1 MDLGYRGCGRNRAAT
16 MPGFYKAAAIVMSG
30 GAFVGASV
38 LMMLPSPPED
48 TLPSSPVFAT
58 AMIADLFPEPCKQQ
72 LWLNTLNTDRVCQT
86 WSLPDRDVER
96 ILSAPEPATK
106 ATKASRQ
113 PTGQAATER
122 PSTKSEVAAKDR
134 GRSSR
139 TADNRARVTR
149 ENGSHRIPPPGA
161 SSPTAEGVRRAGF
174 PG

>member
-1 MDLGYRGCGRNRAAT
+1 

-48 TLPSSPVFAT
+48 RLPSSPVFAT

-96 ILSAPEPATK
+96 ILSAPEPTTK
-106 ATKASRQ
+106 GSRQ
-113 PTGQAATER
+113 PTGKPATDG
-122 PSTKSEVAAKDR
+122 PSPKSEMAAKAR
-134 GRSSR
+134 GRSSH
-139 TADNRARVTR
+139 TADSRARVTR
-149 ENGSHRIPPPGA
+149 ENGSHRIPPPA
-161 SSPTAEGVRRAGF
+161 PSSPTAEGARRTGF

>member
-1 MDLGYRGCGRNRAAT
+1 
-16 MPGFYKAAAIVMSG
+16 MPGFCKAAAIVMSG

-86 WSLPDRDVER
+86 WSLPDHDVER
-96 ILSAPEPATK
+96 ILSAPEPT
-106 ATKASRQ
+106 TKASRQ
-113 PTGQAATER
+113 PTGKPATDR
-122 PSTKSEVAAKDR
+122 PSSKSEMAAKAR

-149 ENGSHRIPPPGA
+149 ENGSHRIPPSGA
-161 SSPTAEGVRRAGF
+161 SSPTAEGARRTGF